1 MILAPFAISSFP
13 LGIFLKEKMTNFID
27 VEGTVAEPL
36 LCNRP

>member
-1 MILAPFAISSFP
+1 FAIFSFP

-27 VEGTVAEPL
+27 VVGAVAEPF